1 MTRWKLFI
9 PLLLFLALG
18 AFLLRGLFMD
28 PTLLPSPL
36 IGKPLPAFTLG
47 TLADPAGVK
56 RQSDLTGEVA
66 LVNVWATWC
75 ISCRAEHPWLMKIAA
90 MGVPIYGVN
99 YKDQREAALTW
110 LKQLGDPY
118 RFSLFDEN
126 GRLGLDLGVYGA
138 PESYL
143 IDRHGVIRYKRVGVI
158 DERIW
163 RDELEPAINRLRAE
177 P

>member
-1 MTRWKLFI
+1 MKRWTLFI

-28 PTLLPSPL
+28 PSLLPSPL
-36 IGKPLPAFTLG
+36 IGKPMPVFELG
-47 TLADPAGVK
+47 TLADPALIK
-56 RQSDLTGEVA
+56 RQGDLAGEVA

-75 ISCRAEHPWLMKIAA
+75 VSCRAEHPWLMKIAA
-90 MGVPIYGVN
+90 LGVPIYGVN
-99 YKDQREAALTW
+99 YKDQRDAALSW
-110 LKQLGDPY
+110 LSQLGNPY
-118 RFSLFDEN
+118 RFTLFDEQ

-163 RDELEPAINRLRAE
+163 RDELEPAISKLRGE